1 MFGDWAVFWAAMVIF
16 LVFPMGVIGYAWW
29 VGSQVE
35 VINDMDQIGSMDVD
49 QNLKRF
55 KDQ

>member
-1 MFGDWAVFWAAMVIF
+1 VFGDWAVFWAAMVIF